1 MAKNNKNNDKDVEL
15 NRMLSMATISSG
27 TVEYTN
33 NKVGGLKKKMVDSIM
48 RMIGTSISPDTK
60 TILDGLGVDASIKKT
75 IDRGLVV
82 TELYL
87 RDKNVKG
94 SKRVKVRTSYENDYE
109 AMRKDMFTYVDK
121 DTLKKNAKEIST
133 YLNETSGMTL
143 DEPTGLFSVVR
154 KLTNAEHKRAL
165 ISEFL
170 IMGASEK
177 EAKEYATK
185 YMKKISEREKQ
196 MKALQ
201 KQSKK
206 STKKTSKK

>member
-1 MAKNNKNNDKDVEL
+1 
-15 NRMLSMATISSG
+15 
-27 TVEYTN
+27 
-33 NKVGGLKKKMVDSIM
+33 
-48 RMIGTSISPDTK
+48 
-60 TILDGLGVDASIKKT
+60 
-75 IDRGLVV
+75 
-82 TELYL
+82 
-87 RDKNVKG
+87 
-94 SKRVKVRTSYENDYE
+94 
-109 AMRKDMFTYVDK
+109 
-121 DTLKKNAKEIST
+121 
-133 YLNETSGMTL
+133 MTL

-170 IMGASEK
+170 VMGASEK